1 MYPAVIIII
10 VCAQIGQEAYT
21 ARQERSHRYDLTT
34 VEFPV
39 IAGTFET
46 SQFTTAS
53 QRGKESTMS
62 PPTPVQ

>member
-10 VCAQIGQEAYT
+10 VCTQIGQEAYT
-21 ARQERSHRYDLTT
+21 VRQDRSNRLDLTT

-39 IAGTFET
+39 IPGTFET

-53 QRGKESTMS
+53 QRAKEPAVS
-62 PPTPVQ
+62 PPSPEK